1 MKDSSNISKVAATS
15 EINLFCIGKMFA
27 FLIFILR
34 SKIRLLYTGSSTAG
48 VPILWISE
56 EEKENLRLKEQ
67 IKILEEK
74 LDENK
79 SIINIKEL
87 ENIKKRLTEEIL
99 CPICPS
105 IPKSKKIPV
114 CENGHTT
121 CLECIR

>member
-1 MKDSSNISKVAATS
+1 MEDSSNISKVAATS
-15 EINLFCIGKMFA
+15 EINLFGIGKIFA

-34 SKIRLLYTGSSTAG
+34 NKISLLFTGSSTAG
-48 VPILWISE
+48 VPILRISE
-56 EEKENLRLKEQ
+56 VEKENLKLKEQ

-79 SIINIKEL
+79 NISKIKEL

-99 CPICPS
+99 CPICLS